1 VVGALKLNRMQK
13 TYCEMVKS
21 GIGIGNIANKSTV
34 LGDKTSMALIFFPL
48 SLLTLYQNKL
58 DRLLAKRFSA

>member
-1 VVGALKLNRMQK
+1 VVGALKLNRLQK

-21 GIGIGNIANKSTV
+21 GIGNIANKSTV

-48 SLLTLYQNKL
+48 SLLTLYQSKL
-58 DRLLAKRFSA
+58 DRLLAERFSA

>member
-1 VVGALKLNRMQK
+1 MQK

-48 SLLTLYQNKL
+48 SSTLYQSKL
-58 DRLLAKRFSA
+58 DRLLAERFSA